1 MNRKIILKGQMGKLF
16 GEEHNLNVRSVQEA
30 MHAID
35 VIKGGLRRYLM
46 ECTDQGTVFTV
57 QKGKTVKDYTKDN
70 MPDFLAADE
79 LNLIEDEDI
88 IITPIPSGAA
98 SKLESWAKII
108 IGAILMVLSFT
119 LDVSGSTAAALF
131 STGMQLALKGIIE
144 LTTPDPDS
152 NDEESATLFNGPVN
166 TSKTGVPIPMAYGK
180 VAAGGVVTNFAF
192 TKSRIQNS
200 AGYSKNAYGY
210 NWNL

>member
-57 QKGKTVKDYTKDN
+57 QKGKAVKDYTKEN
-70 MPDFLAADE
+70 MPDFLASDQ
-79 LNLIEDEDI
+79 LTLIEDEDI

-98 SKLESWAKII
+98 SKLESWVKVVIGII
-108 IGAILMVLSFT
+108 LII
-119 LDVSGSTAAALF
+119 VSLTVPMDPKLAMALF
-131 STGMQLALKGIIE
+131 NTGMQLALKGIIG
-144 LTTPDPDS
+144 S
-152 NDEESATLFNGPVN
+152 
-166 TSKTGVPIPMAYGK
+166 
-180 VAAGGVVTNFAF
+180 
-192 TKSRIQNS
+192 
-200 AGYSKNAYGY
+200 
-210 NWNL
+210 

>member
-1 MNRKIILKGQMGKLF
+1 MGKLF

-35 VIKGGLRRYLM
+35 VLKGGLRRYLM

-57 QKGKTVKDYTKDN
+57 QKGKTVKDYTKEN
-70 MPDFLAADE
+70 MPDFLAGDE
-79 LNLIEDEDI
+79 LTLIEDEDI

-98 SKLESWAKII
+98 SKLESWVKIVIGVILII
-108 IGAILMVLSFT
+108 ISVTVGMPPQ
-119 LDVSGSTAAALF
+119 AAMALF
-131 STGMQLALKGIIE
+131 NTGMQLALKGIIE

-152 NDEESATLFNGPVN
+152 NNEESASLFNGPVN

-180 VAAGGVVTNFAF
+180 VQAGGVVTNFAF
-192 TKSRIQNS
+192 TKSRVQNS
-200 AGYSKNAYGY
+200 KGYNKSAYGY

>member
-1 MNRKIILKGQMGKLF
+1 MGKLF

-57 QKGKTVKDYTKDN
+57 QKGKAVKDYTKEN
-70 MPDFLAADE
+70 MSDFLAAEE
-79 LNLIEDEDI
+79 LSFIEDEDI
-88 IITPIPSGAA
+88 IITPVPSGAA

-108 IGAILMVLSFT
+108 IGAILMIISLTVDMT
-119 LDVSGSTAAALF
+119 GQTAAAIF

-152 NDEESATLFNGPVN
+152 NNEDSAALFNGPVN

-180 VAAGGVVTNFAF
+180 VAASGVVTNFAF

-200 AGYSKNAYGY
+200 EGYTKSAYGY

>member
-35 VIKGGLRRYLM
+35 VMKGGLRRYLM

-57 QKGKTVKDYTKDN
+57 QKGKTVKDYTKEN
-70 MPDFLAADE
+70 MPNFLAADE
-79 LNLIEDEDI
+79 LPFIDDEDI

-108 IGAILMVLSFT
+108 IGVILMVLSFT
-119 LDVSGSTAAALF
+119 LDPSGSTAAALF

-152 NDEESATLFNGPVN
+152 NNEESATLFNGPVN
-166 TSKTGVPIPMAYGK
+166 TTKTGVPIPMAYGK
-180 VAAGGVVTNFAF
+180 VQAGGVVTNFAF
-192 TKSRIQNS
+192 TKSRVQNS
-200 AGYSKNAYGY
+200 TGYNKNAYGY

>member
-1 MNRKIILKGQMGKLF
+1 MGKLF

-57 QKGKTVKDYTKDN
+57 QKGKAVKDYTKEN
-70 MPDFLAADE
+70 MPDFLASDQ
-79 LNLIEDEDI
+79 LTLIEDEDI

-98 SKLESWAKII
+98 SKLESWVKVVIGII
-108 IGAILMVLSFT
+108 LII
-119 LDVSGSTAAALF
+119 VSLTVPMDPKLAMALF
-131 STGMQLALKGIIE
+131 NTGMQLALKGIVE
-144 LTTPDPDS
+144 LTTPDPDG
-152 NDEESATLFNGPVN
+152 NNEESASLFNGPVN

-180 VAAGGVVTNFAF
+180 VQAGGVVTNFAF
-192 TKSRIQNS
+192 TKSRVQNS
-200 AGYSKNAYGY
+200 KGYNKNAYGY

>member
-46 ECTDQGTVFTV
+46 ECTDQGTLFTV
-57 QKGKTVKDYTKDN
+57 QKGKAVKDYTKEN
-70 MPDFLAADE
+70 MSDFLAADE
-79 LNLIEDEDI
+79 LSFIEDEDI
-88 IITPIPSGAA
+88 IITPVPSGAA

-108 IGAILMVLSFT
+108 IGAILMIISLTV
-119 LDVSGSTAAALF
+119 DMSGQTAAAIF

-144 LTTPDPDS
+144 LTTPDPDG
-152 NDEESATLFNGPVN
+152 NNEDSAALFNGPVN

-200 AGYSKNAYGY
+200 AGYTKNAYGY